1 MLPMSRPWFLTQ
13 FSEIKAIA
21 LGVVLVGALAFLA
34 IHFGNDPQQ
43 RTNAGFGPDWECTGV
58 GKGDPICVKKT
69 GAK

>member
-1 MLPMSRPWFLTQ
+1 MIRPWFPTQ

-21 LGVVLVGALAFLA
+21 LGIVLVGAPAFLA
-34 IHFGNDPQQ
+34 MHFGNVPQQ
-43 RTNAGFGPDWECTGV
+43 RTNAGFGPDWEYTGV

>member
-1 MLPMSRPWFLTQ
+1 MSRPWFLTQ

-34 IHFGNDPQQ
+34 IHSGDVPQQ

-58 GKGDPICVKKT
+58 GKDDPICVKKT